1 MTGRRVG
8 ACLKPRLELQL
19 REHKGAYCVKFDLTE
34 AEYREL
40 VRLAYLGEWIINAPH
55 DPEHQDEAAS
65 LSFQRLL
72 AQGKALTEIDRDL
85 ETSEYYLTSEVANRF
100 YDDHI
105 SDYDDH
111 VFWEELSE
119 RLAARDLATGRGVNP
134 ETIDRDEDLAVLKPL
149 EDNYRKEFESYGVE
163 RMEIQD
169 HLG

>member
-1 MTGRRVG
+1 M
-8 ACLKPRLELQL
+8 
-19 REHKGAYCVKFDLTE
+19 KFDLTE

-65 LSFQRLL
+65 LACQRLL
-72 AQGKALTEIDRDL
+72 AGGKELSEIDRDA
-85 ETSEYYLTSEVANRF
+85 ETTEYFITADVANKY

-111 VFWEELSE
+111 VFWEELCE
-119 RLAARDLATGRGVNP
+119 RLAARDLATERGVNP
-134 ETIDRDEDLAVLKPL
+134 ETIDREEDLSALKPI
-149 EDNYRKEFESYGVE
+149 EDRYRKEFEQYGIE
-163 RMEIQD
+163 RMEITD